1 MTKFVLALAML
12 AMSKPADSY
21 STPRIGPSR
30 DGTHVRL
37 YSCATPL
44 LPSAFGPLSVAR
56 APSPWSSM
64 EPGKIQRFSRC
75 KVQVAV
81 SDGDRIDIRRSS
93 IAPWSLP
100 ASGIFLEAAL
110 RGIFEAAH
118 DSYSSAPDSMHKLQL
133 LTRLLSQAN
142 EERER
147 SSEIF
152 TSQRQGSLSVQNF
165 KPQKKRKWKCFYG
178 SSIEDIAYF
187 HCDVKV
193 SYISVYIFTIYV
205 SYIIY
210 KCAYVYTAIYTRT
223 HTFTFTFRYTC
234 MYTCKCLFVQWSII
248 HLQCHLSIGKQI
260 FLNVNLDI
268 GVHTRTCRSIG
279 FRKIVCF
286 IISVLL
292 GQWLYKITRTPP
304 RTRWHT

>member
-12 AMSKPADSY
+12 ALSTQADSY
-21 STPRIGPSR
+21 STPGIGPSR
-30 DGTHVRL
+30 DGTHARL

-64 EPGKIQRFSRC
+64 KPGKIQRFSRC

-165 KPQKKRKWKCFYG
+165 KPQKKRK
-178 SSIEDIAYF
+178 
-187 HCDVKV
+187 
-193 SYISVYIFTIYV
+193 
-205 SYIIY
+205 
-210 KCAYVYTAIYTRT
+210 
-223 HTFTFTFRYTC
+223 
-234 MYTCKCLFVQWSII
+234 
-248 HLQCHLSIGKQI
+248 
-260 FLNVNLDI
+260 
-268 GVHTRTCRSIG
+268 
-279 FRKIVCF
+279 
-286 IISVLL
+286 
-292 GQWLYKITRTPP
+292 
-304 RTRWHT
+304 